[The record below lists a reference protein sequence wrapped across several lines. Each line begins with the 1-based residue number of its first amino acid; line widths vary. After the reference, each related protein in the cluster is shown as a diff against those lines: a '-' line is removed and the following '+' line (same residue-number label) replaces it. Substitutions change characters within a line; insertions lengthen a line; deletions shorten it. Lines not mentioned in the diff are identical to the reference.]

1 LQVFGRDRSA
11 QTDTPDGAE
20 LDREFRRAD
29 LTALRRIF
37 NGLADVANIGLPP
50 IGELVPGVPLHPWS
64 PATADV
70 LVPAGEGPHP
80 VLVYLHGGAWV
91 AGNPAS
97 HRKLTARFAAAGY
110 LVISIDYRL
119 APEHPFPAGLED
131 CIAAVRWAAS
141 HAGRF
146 GGDPTR
152 LAIGGDSAGANLAA
166 ATALSLRRAIGA
178 PRVRALVLIYG
189 VFDMSDLG
197 SAAVSRF
204 LHQAYLPGSRGLLDD
219 HRVSPIHGA
228 DRLPPCFVVVGTRDS
243 LLSQNRNLRDR
254 LAAAGRAHVYIEE
267 PGMPHGFMQMEFLG
281 GVRSIV
287 DRAVQYLD
295 THLPAHHESRLARRL
310 LRRWYHFCS
319 TLQGRRAGRRNPLGA

>member
-1 LQVFGRDRSA
+1 MPPEVM
-11 QTDTPDGAE
+11 DTGEE

-37 NGLADVANIGLPP
+37 NRLADVANIGLPA
-50 IGELVPGVPLHPWS
+50 IGALHTAVSLHPWS
-64 PATADV
+64 PATADI
-70 LVPAGEGPHP
+70 LVPTGEGPYP

-131 CIAAVRWAAS
+131 CVAAVRWAAS
-141 HAGRF
+141 HARRF

-152 LAIGGDSAGANLAA
+152 LVIGGDSAGANLAA

-178 PRVRALVLIYG
+178 PRIHALMLIYG

-197 SAAVSRF
+197 STAVSRF
-204 LHQAYLPGSRGLLDD
+204 LHQAYLPGELVGLLEDA
-219 HRVSPIHGA
+219 RVSPIHA
-228 DRLPPCFVVVGTRDS
+228 AHRLPPCFVVIGTRDT
-243 LLSQNRNLRDR
+243 LLAQNRTLRDR
-254 LAAAGRAHVYIEE
+254 LVAAGKPHVYIEE

-281 GVRSIV
+281 GVRAIV
-287 DRAVQYLD
+287 EQATRYLNS
-295 THLPAHHESRLARRL
+295 HLPTDHESRLLRRL
-310 LRRWYHFCS
+310 LRSWYHLAS
-319 TLQGRRAGRRNPLGA
+319 RLHGAPARKFG